1 MAEFS
6 KIRYISYYHNH
17 KCRPFIDLGLIFFQ
31 MCWIVKVQ
39 MRFNIWEDFFIL
51 LLNKKCLSE
60 LLNCNHPHSFSEL
73 PTFVK
78 IKTKGPYNFF
88 STHQFVS
95 LAFPKG
101 LIIWSYLFIFN
112 IIKKSKFLCL
122 RP

>member
-1 MAEFS
+1 MGKKCQIINKCPHPLFGTSE
-6 KIRYISYYHNH
+6 YHNH
-17 KCRPFIDLGLIFFQ
+17 KSRPFIDLGLIFFQ

-88 STHQFVS
+88 LNSPVCQSS
-95 LAFPKG
+95 L
-101 LIIWSYLFIFN
+101 S
-112 IIKKSKFLCL
+112 
-122 RP
+122 